1 MVAILNTSCFIV
13 WEIPVSIH
21 HSVLSSLMYINKDEH
36 SHFSSERMYSQ
47 KFVSQKIFLDEE
59 FLPCIAI

>member
-1 MVAILNTSCFIV
+1 MTLYL
-13 WEIPVSIH
+13 
-21 HSVLSSLMYINKDEH
+21 VLYINKDEH